1 MRLLLAIVIIAAAAW
16 AGYWFIGSSALR
28 SGITAW
34 FDARESEGW
43 VADYS
48 KISVQGFP
56 NRFDTNL
63 TDVDLRDPVS
73 GLGWQAPFFQV
84 FSLSY
89 KPYHVIAV
97 WPHEQRILAPEGAY
111 KLSSTDMRASLV
123 LEASTKFAPKRST
136 LTAENLAWVP
146 ENGPGAISAAVL
158 TLAGERAGDNP
169 ETGDPRY
176 HLGLV
181 AEEVAPPAELLAQID
196 PNSTLARV
204 IDSLNADFTVDF
216 TAPWDR
222 YAVEEARPQPT
233 RIDVKHVAATWGTMT
248 LEAAGSLI
256 IDASGIPDGTITVK
270 ARNWRDMLKLAEAS
284 GALTPDLRTAAEQV
298 LALMAGASGSDKSLD
313 VPLKFTGGRIW
324 LGPLPV
330 ADAPLMRLR

>member
-1 MRLLLAIVIIAAAAW
+1 IAEHPHRHLSAFLFLLLRASLNSLATGLICGVSHHLCQSRGISKRTPVGFLLKRSINTIARMCERGPLMRLLLAIVIIAAAAW

-48 KISVQGFP
+48 KISVRGFP

-63 TDVDLRDPVS
+63 TDVDLQDPVS

-181 AEEVAPPAELLAQID
+181 AEEVAPP
-196 PNSTLARV
+196 
-204 IDSLNADFTVDF
+204 
-216 TAPWDR
+216 
-222 YAVEEARPQPT
+222 
-233 RIDVKHVAATWGTMT
+233 
-248 LEAAGSLI
+248 
-256 IDASGIPDGTITVK
+256 
-270 ARNWRDMLKLAEAS
+270 
-284 GALTPDLRTAAEQV
+284 
-298 LALMAGASGSDKSLD
+298 
-313 VPLKFTGGRIW
+313 
-324 LGPLPV
+324 
-330 ADAPLMRLR
+330 